1 MVSCSV
7 GHRRGSDP
15 ALLWRRLAATAP
27 FRPLAWDPPY
37 ATRAA
42 LEKAKRQIKIKI
54 KNKNNK
60 QKLKQIMAKKSRF
73 RVPGG
78 RGHGG
83 KGEGV
88 GRLGILEVF

>member
-42 LEKAKRQIKIKI
+42 LEKAKRLNKIMLSQTFFSLCCSLVYVI
-54 KNKNNK
+54 
-60 QKLKQIMAKKSRF
+60 
-73 RVPGG
+73 RVAV
-78 RGHGG
+78 R
-83 KGEGV
+83 
-88 GRLGILEVF
+88 